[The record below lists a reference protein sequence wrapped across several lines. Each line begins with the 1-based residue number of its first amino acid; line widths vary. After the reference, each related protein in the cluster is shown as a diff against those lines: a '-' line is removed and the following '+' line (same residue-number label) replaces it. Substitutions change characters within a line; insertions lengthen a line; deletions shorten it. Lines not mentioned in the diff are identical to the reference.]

1 VIPELRER
9 FNREFDDAKHRKM
22 CADLAARCGGT
33 IEFRLSETPCFLPGS
48 VASKLVATAQALI
61 DQLLE
66 NPDYLT
72 AAESLVP
79 ASFRTERG
87 EERPTFFQV
96 DFGLVRTPKG
106 IEGRLVELQSFPSL
120 YGFQLLLA
128 EAMRDT
134 WEYPAL
140 TPFFD
145 GLTRPQYLDLVGQA
159 ILGGYE
165 PDQVVLLE
173 IEPDRQKTWPDFV
186 ATEALWGIRPVD
198 FRTLQ
203 RDGRRVLHRVNGRLI
218 PVRRIYNRVIP
229 DELEKR
235 GLSWPFSADDDVDVE
250 WAGGPDWYCR
260 VSKYA
265 LPWLDHPWVPRTR
278 FLTDVDALP
287 ADRASWVLKPLM
299 SFAGGGI
306 IFAPTDEQLAA
317 IPSEARRHFV
327 VQERV
332 SFTPL
337 VQTPYGPTQ
346 VEVRVM
352 MIRDEDRYR
361 AVLPLGRMGRGL
373 MMGVDHN
380 RGLEWVGA
388 TAVLID
394 DSR

>member
-1 VIPELRER
+1 VILELRER
-9 FNREFDDAKHRKM
+9 FNREFDAARHRAL
-22 CADLAARCGGT
+22 CADLAARCGGA

-48 VASKLVATAQALI
+48 VASALVVTAQTLI
-61 DQLLE
+61 DQLLDK
-66 NPDYLT
+66 PDYLR
-72 AAESLVP
+72 AAEALVP
-79 ASFRTERG
+79 ANLRMRHG
-87 EERPTFFQV
+87 EARPTFFQV
-96 DFGLVRTPKG
+96 DFGLVRTAAG
-106 IEGRLVELQSFPSL
+106 IEGRLVEMQSFPSL

-128 EAMRDT
+128 EAMRDR
-134 WEYPAL
+134 WNYPAL

-145 GLTRPQYLDLVGQA
+145 GVTRPEYLDMVGRA
-159 ILGGYE
+159 ILGGHDPE
-165 PDQVVLLE
+165 EVVLLE

-186 ATEALWGIRPVD
+186 ATEALWGVRPVD
-198 FRTLQ
+198 FRTLE
-203 RDGRRVLHRVNGRLI
+203 RDGRHIYHRVDGRRTR
-218 PVRRIYNRVIP
+218 VRRIYNRVIP
-229 DELEKR
+229 DELDTR
-235 GLSWPFSADDDVDVE
+235 GLSWPFPADDDVEVE

-278 FLTDVDALP
+278 FLTDVDSLP
-287 ADRASWVLKPLM
+287 ADRESWVLKPLM

-317 IPSEARRHFV
+317 IPPEARGQFV

-337 VQTPYGPTQ
+337 VATPYGPTQ

-352 MIRDEDRYR
+352 MVRDGNRYR

-388 TAVLID
+388 TAILID
-394 DSR
+394 ESR